1 MALMTHLSTAECWE
15 MLQNETLGRLALIGD
30 DDVPDVFPVNY
41 LAHQGAIYVRTAHD
55 SKLLH
60 VATHPVAGFEVDG
73 QREEEEVWSV
83 VVRGS
88 IARLTDEAEIERAGA
103 GRIASWSPR
112 YKPYVLKLTAHTVT
126 GRRFAKAPQSDRPPR
141 PPRPELPDWA
151 VAAATEPD
159 DASGHPYKIPSV
171 PPVHPGRL

>member
-1 MALMTHLSTAECWE
+1 MTPTTHLSTAECWE
-15 MLQNETLGRLALIGD
+15 MLEHETLGRLALIGD
-30 DDVPDVFPVNY
+30 NDVPDVFPVNY
-41 LAHQGAIYVRTAHD
+41 RAYQGAIYIRTAHD

-73 QREEEEVWSV
+73 ARDEVLWSV

-103 GRIASWSPR
+103 GRIASSSPR

-126 GRRFAKAPQSDRPPR
+126 GRRFTKAPQGDRVPR
-141 PPRPELPDWA
+141 QRRPEPADP
-151 VAAATEPD
+151 AATHAD
-159 DASGHPYKIPSV
+159 DDTQPYPIPSV
-171 PPVHPGRL
+171 PPVHPGLW